1 MANILL
7 GLQNVF
13 MPMNLLVLL
22 GGVVIGMI
30 VGALPGLNDSITLA
44 VLIPVTFGMD
54 PQTAMCLLIGIYVSA
69 CYGGSIPSILLKI
82 PGTASSVVTAFD
94 GQPMTKQGKAGLALS
109 ISTTSSVFGGIM
121 SSLVLLFFS
130 PFLAAQALK
139 FGPPEYLMLAIMG
152 MSTVV
157 GMAGNAMLKNI
168 LVMALGLL
176 IACIGLTPQAGYP
189 RLTFGNPYL
198 LDGIPLVPM
207 LIGLFGVASILELI
221 ETTGGVKNIT
231 EKIQH
236 VHVKM
241 LDKEMCKRLLPTW
254 MQSGIIGTLIG
265 VIPGAGMIMAIY
277 LAYDQAR
284 RANPDKEFGTGVPEG
299 VAAPETANNAVVA
312 SSMVPLLALGVPG
325 NATSALFLGALMIQG
340 LRPGPAL
347 YRDYPELA
355 YLIVVGFLVANIF
368 MLPMG
373 LAFCNFL
380 AGKILLLKREILS
393 GLVLVLCVTGAFA
406 VSNSVFNIWV
416 MIVFAAVGYFM
427 NKFKLPQSPLILAM
441 VLGSMM
447 EKNYLQSMVLSD
459 GSWSIFVT
467 RPISLVLL
475 IISIL
480 FIAVPLYKRFV
491 TERKKAV
498 A

>member
-1 MANILL
+1 
-7 GLQNVF
+7 
-13 MPMNLLVLL
+13 
-22 GGVVIGMI
+22 
-30 VGALPGLNDSITLA
+30 
-44 VLIPVTFGMD
+44 
-54 PQTAMCLLIGIYVSA
+54 
-69 CYGGSIPSILLKI
+69 
-82 PGTASSVVTAFD
+82 
-94 GQPMTKQGKAGLALS
+94 
-109 ISTTSSVFGGIM
+109 
-121 SSLVLLFFS
+121 
-130 PFLAAQALK
+130 
-139 FGPPEYLMLAIMG
+139 
-152 MSTVV
+152 
-157 GMAGNAMLKNI
+157 
-168 LVMALGLL
+168 
-176 IACIGLTPQAGYP
+176 
-189 RLTFGNPYL
+189 
-198 LDGIPLVPM
+198 
-207 LIGLFGVASILELI
+207 
-221 ETTGGVKNIT
+221 
-231 EKIQH
+231 
-236 VHVKM
+236 
-241 LDKEMCKRLLPTW
+241 
-254 MQSGIIGTLIG
+254 
-265 VIPGAGMIMAIY
+265 MAIY

-284 RANPDKEFGTGVPEG
+284 RANPDKEFGTGVLEG

-416 MIVFAAVGYFM
+416 MIVFAAIGYFM

-467 RPISLVLL
+467 RPISLALL
-475 IISIL
+475 IISVL

-491 TERKKAV
+491 TERKKQ
-498 A
+498 